1 VTIETFDVVL
11 YTAIFLLPGY
21 IIKSTFDI
29 FIPPPKHNDTKYF
42 FTCLLY
48 SIINF
53 AVWSWAYILV
63 INNIDGVMY
72 WVVLLLI
79 TVAGASILSF
89 AISIIRQ
96 KNYMKII
103 LEKLNI
109 KIINPTPTA
118 WDYFFSCQ
126 KSFWV
131 IVRLKSGTELYGLF
145 STQSFASSD
154 FEERDIYIEKV
165 YTIDDNMNWIEDNR
179 SQGILIDKNE
189 IETIEFFE

>member
-63 INNIDGVMY
+63 INNIDGVKETKCLQQSTIKY
-72 WVVLLLI
+72 LKRTQPLI
-79 TVAGASILSF
+79 V
-89 AISIIRQ
+89 
-96 KNYMKII
+96 
-103 LEKLNI
+103 
-109 KIINPTPTA
+109 
-118 WDYFFSCQ
+118 
-126 KSFWV
+126 
-131 IVRLKSGTELYGLF
+131 
-145 STQSFASSD
+145 
-154 FEERDIYIEKV
+154 
-165 YTIDDNMNWIEDNR
+165 
-179 SQGILIDKNE
+179 
-189 IETIEFFE
+189 